1 MSLFGTFSV
10 AQTGLSASKYG
21 IETVSNNIANK
32 DTDGYKKRVT
42 DLSEVGQMG
51 SSITGRGV
59 SVDGVSR
66 VTSQYLYDNY
76 MKEYTKTSYYD
87 KMTSMLSSV
96 EKVFAETD
104 TAGLS
109 VDLNNYFTA
118 VEQLRSNPNSQ
129 VYKSYLQSQGQVLV
143 ESLQRL
149 YSSVEQQQALEK
161 VELKTDVNEVNSILK
176 EIADINDKLENSTTS
191 SNDLLDKRDAL
202 ELKLSKY
209 VDADINRDN
218 GYEIKIGGAVAL
230 SNGTFNREIEINY
243 KDTKQI
249 DKFNYIDS
257 TTGKVLDSLKYNEDG
272 TAKTAYDANDVIK
285 YTLNNDDNLSVTI
298 QIGEVVNGDWD
309 NNPSTPD
316 TGEAVTMDNL
326 TRALAFKINDDPK
339 LSQYVTA
346 HNGDYNEGYMVYPGD
361 NRGLSTDS
369 DKYLRV
375 ESNEAGKTN
384 EFTGTISVVRYDATN
399 AVQEREALYKNE
411 SQSTTAESDVVLKI
425 LEQNVNLSSGSIK
438 AQVENLSS
446 SSPNNKIQSYLD
458 NLDSL
463 ATTLADI
470 YDKYIQIG
478 KSDYIYGENAAND
491 YNGTPMGEIVSV
503 GLFNGTSVK
512 TLAFNKNAVNDLK
525 QEQIDYLATI
535 QWKTDLS
542 FNGKGQNP
550 NEARA
555 TSLTEYYRNT
565 KVNVSSDTQN
575 AKYSKE
581 VQANIAQTIGTTYNK
596 IVKVDKDEEMINLMQ
611 LQAAYSAN
619 AQMITA
625 VNEMIK
631 VILGLRS

>member
-1 MSLFGTFSV
+1 MFGSFSV
-10 AQTGLSASKYG
+10 AQTGLNASKYG
-21 IETVSNNIANK
+21 IEIVGNNIANQN
-32 DTDGYKKRVT
+32 TDGYKKRVS
-42 DLSEVGQMG
+42 DLSEIGQIG
-51 SSITGRGV
+51 GHITGRGV
-59 SVDGVSR
+59 SFDGVSR

-76 MKEYTKTSYYD
+76 MKENTKTNYYD
-87 KMTSMLSSV
+87 KLTSMLGNV

-109 VDLNNYFTA
+109 VDLNKYFTA

-129 VYKSYLQSQGQVLV
+129 IYKSNLQTQGEALV
-143 ESLQRL
+143 SNLQRL
-149 YSSVEQQQALEK
+149 YSSVEQQQSIEK
-161 VELKTDVNEVNSILK
+161 VELKENVKEVNSILK
-176 EIADINDKLENSTTS
+176 EIADINGKLENYTEST
-191 SNDLLDKRDAL
+191 NDLLDKRDAL
-202 ELKLSKY
+202 ELKLSQY
-209 VDADINRDN
+209 VNVDITRDN
-218 GYEIKIGGAVAL
+218 GYEIKIGGVTAV
-230 SNGTFNREIEINY
+230 SNGTFSRELEISY

-249 DKFNYIDS
+249 DKFNYIQS
-257 TTGKVLDSLKYNEDG
+257 NGTVLDSLKYNENG
-272 TAKTAYDANDVIK
+272 TAKAAYDPNDVIK
-285 YTLNNDDNLSVTI
+285 YTLNNDDSLSVTI

-309 NNPSTPD
+309 NDPSTPD

-326 TRALAFKINDDPK
+326 TRALAFKINNDPK

-346 HNGDYNEGYMVYPGD
+346 RNGDYNDDYLVYPGD

-375 ESNEAGKTN
+375 ESNEAGKAN

-411 SQSTTAESDVVLKI
+411 SQSTKAQSDVVLKI

>member
-1 MSLFGTFSV
+1 MFGSFSV
-10 AQTGLSASKYG
+10 AQTGLNASKYG
-21 IETVSNNIANK
+21 IEIVGNNIANQN
-32 DTDGYKKRVT
+32 TDGYKKRVSE
-42 DLSEVGQMG
+42 LSEIGQIG
-51 SSITGRGV
+51 GHITGRGV
-59 SVDGVSR
+59 SFDGVSR

-76 MKEYTKTSYYD
+76 IKENTKTNYYD
-87 KMTSMLSSV
+87 KLTSMLGNV

-109 VDLNNYFTA
+109 VDLNKYFTA

-129 VYKSYLQSQGQVLV
+129 IYKSNLQTQGEALV
-143 ESLQRL
+143 SNLQRL
-149 YSSVEQQQALEK
+149 YSSVEQQQSIEK
-161 VELKTDVNEVNSILK
+161 VELKENVKEVNSILK
-176 EIADINDKLENSTTS
+176 EIADINGKLENYTEST
-191 SNDLLDKRDAL
+191 NDLLDKRDAL
-202 ELKLSKY
+202 ELKLSQY
-209 VDADINRDN
+209 VNVDITRDN
-218 GYEIKIGGAVAL
+218 GYEIKIGGVTAV
-230 SNGTFNREIEINY
+230 SNGTFSRELEISY

-249 DKFNYIDS
+249 DKFNYIQS
-257 TTGKVLDSLKYNEDG
+257 NGTVLDSLKYNENG
-272 TAKTAYDANDVIK
+272 TAKAAYDPNDVIK
-285 YTLNNDDNLSVTI
+285 YTLNNDDTLSVTI

-309 NNPSTPD
+309 NDPSTPD

-326 TRALAFKINDDPK
+326 TRALAFKINNDPK

-346 HNGDYNEGYMVYPGD
+346 RNGDYNDDYLVYPGD

-375 ESNEAGKTN
+375 ESNDAGKAN
-384 EFTGTISVVRYDATN
+384 QFTGTISVVRYDATN

-411 SQSTTAESDVVLKI
+411 SQSTKAQSDVVLKI

-438 AQVENLSS
+438 AQVDNLSS

-611 LQAAYSAN
+611 LQAAYTAN
-619 AQMITA
+619 AQVITSID
-625 VNEMIK
+625 EMIK
-631 VILGLRS
+631 VILGLKR

>member
-1 MSLFGTFSV
+1 MFGSFSV
-10 AQTGLSASKYG
+10 AQTGLNASKYG
-21 IETVSNNIANK
+21 IEIVGNNIANQN
-32 DTDGYKKRVT
+32 TDGYKKRVS
-42 DLSEVGQMG
+42 DLSEIGQMG
-51 SSITGRGV
+51 GHITGRGV
-59 SVDGVSR
+59 SFDGVSR

-76 MKEYTKTSYYD
+76 MKENTKTNYYD
-87 KMTSMLSSV
+87 KLTSMLGNV

-109 VDLNNYFTA
+109 VDLNKYFTA

-129 VYKSYLQSQGQVLV
+129 IYKSNLQTQGEALV
-143 ESLQRL
+143 SNLQRL
-149 YSSVEQQQALEK
+149 YSSVEQQQSIEK
-161 VELKTDVNEVNSILK
+161 VELKENVKEVNSILK
-176 EIADINDKLENSTTS
+176 EIADINGKLENYTDSK
-191 SNDLLDKRDAL
+191 NDLLDKRDAL
-202 ELKLSKY
+202 ELKLSQY
-209 VDADINRDN
+209 VNVDITRDN
-218 GYEIKIGGAVAL
+218 GYEIKIGGVTAV
-230 SNGTFNREIEINY
+230 SNGTFNRELEISY

-249 DKFNYIDS
+249 DKFNYIQS
-257 TTGKVLDSLKYNEDG
+257 NGTVLDSLKYNENG
-272 TAKTAYDANDVIK
+272 TAKAAYDANDVIK

-309 NNPSTPD
+309 NDPSTPD

-326 TRALAFKINDDPK
+326 TRALAFKINNDPK

-346 HNGDYNEGYMVYPGD
+346 RNGDYNDDYLVYPGD

-375 ESNEAGKTN
+375 ESNEAGKAN

-411 SQSTTAESDVVLKI
+411 SQSTKAQSDVVLKI

-438 AQVENLSS
+438 AQVDNLSS

-463 ATTLADI
+463 AATLADI

-550 NEARA
+550 NEAKA

-611 LQAAYSAN
+611 LQAAYTAN
-619 AQMITA
+619 AQIITSID
-625 VNEMIK
+625 EMIK
-631 VILGLRS
+631 VILGLKR

>member
-1 MSLFGTFSV
+1 MFGSFSV
-10 AQTGLSASKYG
+10 AQTGLNASKYG
-21 IETVSNNIANK
+21 IEIVGNNIANQN
-32 DTDGYKKRVT
+32 TDGYKKRVS
-42 DLSEVGQMG
+42 DLNEIGQMG
-51 SSITGRGV
+51 GHITGRGV
-59 SVDGVSR
+59 SFDGVSR

-76 MKEYTKTSYYD
+76 MKENTKTNYYD
-87 KMTSMLSSV
+87 KLTSMLGNV

-109 VDLNNYFTA
+109 VDLNKYFTA

-129 VYKSYLQSQGQVLV
+129 IYKSNLQTQGEALV
-143 ESLQRL
+143 SNLQRL
-149 YSSVEQQQALEK
+149 YSSVEQQQSIEK
-161 VELKTDVNEVNSILK
+161 VELKENVKEVNSILK
-176 EIADINDKLENSTTS
+176 EIADINGKLENYTDSK
-191 SNDLLDKRDAL
+191 NDLLDKRDAL
-202 ELKLSKY
+202 ELKLSQY
-209 VDADINRDN
+209 VNVDITRDN
-218 GYEIKIGGAVAL
+218 GYEIKIGGVTAV
-230 SNGTFNREIEINY
+230 SNGTFNRELEISY

-249 DKFNYIDS
+249 DKFNYIQS
-257 TTGKVLDSLKYNEDG
+257 NGTVLDSLKYNENG
-272 TAKTAYDANDVIK
+272 TAKAAYDPNDVIK

-309 NNPSTPD
+309 NDPSTPD

-326 TRALAFKINDDPK
+326 TRALAFKINNDPK

-346 HNGDYNEGYMVYPGD
+346 RNGDYNDDYLVYPGD

-375 ESNEAGKTN
+375 ESNEAGKAN

-399 AVQEREALYKNE
+399 AVQERESLYKNE
-411 SQSTTAESDVVLKI
+411 SQSTKAQSDVVLKI

-438 AQVENLSS
+438 AQVDNLSS

-463 ATTLADI
+463 AATLADI

-550 NEARA
+550 NEAKA

-611 LQAAYSAN
+611 LQAAYTAN
-619 AQMITA
+619 AQIITSID
-625 VNEMIK
+625 EMIK
-631 VILGLRS
+631 VILGLKR

>member
-1 MSLFGTFSV
+1 MFGSFSV
-10 AQTGLSASKYG
+10 AQTGLNASKYG
-21 IETVSNNIANK
+21 IEIVGNNIANQN
-32 DTDGYKKRVT
+32 TDGYKKRVS
-42 DLSEVGQMG
+42 DLNEIGQMG
-51 SSITGRGV
+51 GHITGRGV
-59 SVDGVSR
+59 SFDGVSR

-76 MKEYTKTSYYD
+76 MKENTKTNYYD
-87 KMTSMLSSV
+87 KLTSMLGNV
-96 EKVFAETD
+96 EKVFVETD

-109 VDLNNYFTA
+109 VDLNKYFTA

-129 VYKSYLQSQGQVLV
+129 IYKSNLQTQGEALV
-143 ESLQRL
+143 SNLQRL
-149 YSSVEQQQALEK
+149 YSSVEQQQSIEK
-161 VELKTDVNEVNSILK
+161 VELKENVKEVNSILK
-176 EIADINDKLENSTTS
+176 EIADINGKLENYTDSK
-191 SNDLLDKRDAL
+191 NDLLDKRDAL
-202 ELKLSKY
+202 ELKLSQY
-209 VDADINRDN
+209 VNVDITRDN
-218 GYEIKIGGAVAL
+218 GYEIKIGGVTAV
-230 SNGTFNREIEINY
+230 SNGTFNRELEISY

-249 DKFNYIDS
+249 DKFNYIQS
-257 TTGKVLDSLKYNEDG
+257 NGTVLDSLKYNENG
-272 TAKTAYDANDVIK
+272 TAKAAYDPNDVIK

-309 NNPSTPD
+309 NDPSTPD

-326 TRALAFKINDDPK
+326 TRALAFKINNDPK

-346 HNGDYNEGYMVYPGD
+346 RNGDYNDDYLVYPGD

-375 ESNEAGKTN
+375 ESNEAGKAN
-384 EFTGTISVVRYDATN
+384 EFTGSISVVRYDATN

-411 SQSTTAESDVVLKI
+411 SQSTKAQSDVVLKI

-438 AQVENLSS
+438 AQVDNLSS

-463 ATTLADI
+463 AATLADI

-550 NEARA
+550 NEAKA

-611 LQAAYSAN
+611 LQAAYTAN
-619 AQMITA
+619 AQIITSID
-625 VNEMIK
+625 EMIK
-631 VILGLRS
+631 VILGLKR

>member
-1 MSLFGTFSV
+1 MFGSFSV
-10 AQTGLSASKYG
+10 AQTGLNASKYG
-21 IETVSNNIANK
+21 IEIVGNNIANQN
-32 DTDGYKKRVT
+32 TDGYKKRVS
-42 DLSEVGQMG
+42 DLSEIGQIG
-51 SSITGRGV
+51 GHITGRGV
-59 SVDGVSR
+59 SFDGVSR

-76 MKEYTKTSYYD
+76 MKENTKTNYYD
-87 KMTSMLSSV
+87 KLTSMLGNV

-109 VDLNNYFTA
+109 VDLNKYFTA

-129 VYKSYLQSQGQVLV
+129 IYKSNLQTQGEALV
-143 ESLQRL
+143 SNLQRL
-149 YSSVEQQQALEK
+149 YSSVEQQQSIEK
-161 VELKTDVNEVNSILK
+161 VELKENVKEVNSILK
-176 EIADINDKLENSTTS
+176 EIADINGKLENYTEST
-191 SNDLLDKRDAL
+191 NDLLDKRDAL
-202 ELKLSKY
+202 ELKLSQY
-209 VDADINRDN
+209 VNVDITRDN
-218 GYEIKIGGAVAL
+218 GYEIKIGGVTAV
-230 SNGTFNREIEINY
+230 SNGTFNRELEISY

-249 DKFNYIDS
+249 DKFNYIQS
-257 TTGKVLDSLKYNEDG
+257 NGTVLDSLKYNENG
-272 TAKTAYDANDVIK
+272 TAKAPYDPNDVIK
-285 YTLNNDDNLSVTI
+285 YTLNNDDSLSVTI

-309 NNPSTPD
+309 NDPSTPD

-326 TRALAFKINDDPK
+326 TRALAFKINNDPK

-346 HNGDYNEGYMVYPGD
+346 RNGDYNDDYLVYSGD

-375 ESNEAGKTN
+375 ESNEAGKAN

-411 SQSTTAESDVVLKI
+411 SQSTKAQSDVVLKI

-581 VQANIAQTIGTTYNK
+581 VQANIAKTIGTTYNK

>member
-87 KMTSMLSSV
+87 KMTSMLGSV

-129 VYKSYLQSQGQVLV
+129 IYKSYLQSQGQVLV

-161 VELKTDVNEVNSILK
+161 VELKTDVKEVNSILK
-176 EIADINDKLENSTTS
+176 EIADINNKLENSTTS

-272 TAKTAYDANDVIK
+272 TAKTVYDTNDVIT
-285 YTLNNDDNLSVTI
+285 YTLNNDDNLSVSI
-298 QIGEVVNGDWD
+298 QIGEVLPAGWD
-309 NNPSTPD
+309 GNPSTPATTVD
-316 TGEAVTMDNL
+316 NDNL
-326 TRALAFKINDDPK
+326 TRALAYKINNNQN
-339 LSQYVTA
+339 LNQYVTA
-346 HNGDYNEGYMVYPGD
+346 YNGDYNNDYMVYAD
-361 NRGLSTDS
+361 DDRGLSTAS
-369 DKYLRV
+369 DKYLTV
-375 ESNEAGKTN
+375 ISNEAGINN
-384 EFTGTISVVRYDATN
+384 EFTGTISVVRYDAAN
-399 AVQEREALYKNE
+399 EVQEREALYKNE

-458 NLDSL
+458 GLDSL
-463 ATTLADI
+463 AATLSDI
-470 YDKYIQIG
+470 YDQYIQVG
-478 KSDYIYGENAAND
+478 ESDYIYGQNAAND

-503 GLFNGTSVK
+503 GLFTGTSVK

-525 QEQIDYLATI
+525 QDQIEYLATI

-542 FNGKGQNP
+542 FDEKGQDSTATNT
-550 NEARA
+550 
-555 TSLTEYYRNT
+555 TSLSEYFRNI
-565 KVNVSSDTQN
+565 KVNISSDTES
-575 AKYSKE
+575 AKYSQE
-581 VQANIAQTIGTTYNK
+581 IQSNVAQTIGTAYNN
-596 IVKVDKDEEMINLMQ
+596 IVKVDEDDEMVNLMK
-611 LQAAYSAN
+611 LQAAYTAN

-625 VNEMIK
+625 IDEMIQ

>member
-1 MSLFGTFSV
+1 MFGSFSV
-10 AQTGLSASKYG
+10 AQTGLNASKYG
-21 IETVSNNIANK
+21 IEIVGNNIANQN
-32 DTDGYKKRVT
+32 TDGYKKRVS
-42 DLSEVGQMG
+42 DLSEIGQIG
-51 SSITGRGV
+51 GHITGRGV
-59 SVDGVSR
+59 SFDGVSR

-76 MKEYTKTSYYD
+76 MKENTKTNYYD
-87 KMTSMLSSV
+87 KLTSMLGNV

-109 VDLNNYFTA
+109 VDLNKYFTA

-129 VYKSYLQSQGQVLV
+129 IYKSNLQTQGEALV
-143 ESLQRL
+143 SNLQRL
-149 YSSVEQQQALEK
+149 YSSVEQQQSIEK
-161 VELKTDVNEVNSILK
+161 VELKENVKEVNSILK
-176 EIADINDKLENSTTS
+176 EIADINGKLENYTEST
-191 SNDLLDKRDAL
+191 NDLLDKRDAL
-202 ELKLSKY
+202 ELKLSQY
-209 VDADINRDN
+209 VNVDITRDN
-218 GYEIKIGGAVAL
+218 GYEIKIGGVTAV
-230 SNGTFNREIEINY
+230 SNGTFSRELEISY

-249 DKFNYIDS
+249 DKFNYIQS
-257 TTGKVLDSLKYNEDG
+257 NGTVLDSLKYNENG
-272 TAKTAYDANDVIK
+272 TAKAAYDPNDVIK

-309 NNPSTPD
+309 NDPSTPD

-326 TRALAFKINDDPK
+326 TRALAFKINNDPK

-346 HNGDYNEGYMVYPGD
+346 RNGDYNDDYLVYPGD

-375 ESNEAGKTN
+375 ESNEAGKAN

-411 SQSTTAESDVVLKI
+411 SQSTKAQSDVVLKI

>member
-1 MSLFGTFSV
+1 MFGSFSV
-10 AQTGLSASKYG
+10 AQTGLNASKYG
-21 IETVSNNIANK
+21 IEIVGNNIANQN
-32 DTDGYKKRVT
+32 TDGYKKRVS
-42 DLSEVGQMG
+42 DLSEIGQIG
-51 SSITGRGV
+51 GHITGRGV
-59 SVDGVSR
+59 SFDGISR

-76 MKEYTKTSYYD
+76 MKENTKTNYYD
-87 KMTSMLSSV
+87 KLTSMLGNV

-109 VDLNNYFTA
+109 VDLNKYFTA

-129 VYKSYLQSQGQVLV
+129 IYKSNLQTQGEALV
-143 ESLQRL
+143 SNLQRL
-149 YSSVEQQQALEK
+149 YSSVEQQQSIEK
-161 VELKTDVNEVNSILK
+161 VELKENVKEVNSILK
-176 EIADINDKLENSTTS
+176 EIADINGKLENYTDSK
-191 SNDLLDKRDAL
+191 NDLLDKRDAL
-202 ELKLSKY
+202 ELKLSQY
-209 VDADINRDN
+209 VNVDITRDN
-218 GYEIKIGGAVAL
+218 AYEIKIGGVTAV
-230 SNGTFNREIEINY
+230 SNGTFNRELEISY

-249 DKFNYIDS
+249 DKFNYIQS
-257 TTGKVLDSLKYNEDG
+257 NGTVLDSLKYNENG
-272 TAKTAYDANDVIK
+272 TAKAAYDPNDVIK
-285 YTLNNDDNLSVTI
+285 YTLNNDDSLSVTI

-309 NNPSTPD
+309 NDPSTPD

-326 TRALAFKINDDPK
+326 TRALAFKINNDPK

-346 HNGDYNEGYMVYPGD
+346 RNGDYNDDYLVYPGD

-375 ESNEAGKTN
+375 ESNDAGKAN
-384 EFTGTISVVRYDATN
+384 EFTGTISIVRYDATN
-399 AVQEREALYKNE
+399 VVQEREALYKNE
-411 SQSTTAESDVVLKI
+411 SQSTKAQSDVVLKI

>member
-1 MSLFGTFSV
+1 MFGSFSV
-10 AQTGLSASKYG
+10 AQTGLNASKYG
-21 IETVSNNIANK
+21 IEIVGNNIANQN
-32 DTDGYKKRVT
+32 TDGYKKRVS
-42 DLSEVGQMG
+42 DLSEIGQIG
-51 SSITGRGV
+51 GHITGRGV
-59 SVDGVSR
+59 SFDGVSR

-76 MKEYTKTSYYD
+76 MKENTKTNYYD
-87 KMTSMLSSV
+87 KSTSMLGNV

-109 VDLNNYFTA
+109 VDLNKYFTA

-129 VYKSYLQSQGQVLV
+129 IYKSNLQTQGEALV
-143 ESLQRL
+143 SNLQRL
-149 YSSVEQQQALEK
+149 YSSVEQQQSIEK
-161 VELKTDVNEVNSILK
+161 VELKENVKEVNSILK
-176 EIADINDKLENSTTS
+176 EIADINGKLENYTEST
-191 SNDLLDKRDAL
+191 NDLLDKRDAL
-202 ELKLSKY
+202 ELKLSQY
-209 VDADINRDN
+209 VNVDITRDN
-218 GYEIKIGGAVAL
+218 GYEIKIGGVTAV
-230 SNGTFNREIEINY
+230 SNGTFSRELEISY

-249 DKFNYIDS
+249 DKFNYIQS
-257 TTGKVLDSLKYNEDG
+257 NGTVLDSLKYNENG
-272 TAKTAYDANDVIK
+272 TAKAAYDPNDVIK
-285 YTLNNDDNLSVTI
+285 YTLNNDDSLSVTI

-309 NNPSTPD
+309 NDPSTPD

-326 TRALAFKINDDPK
+326 TRALAFKINNDPK

-346 HNGDYNEGYMVYPGD
+346 RNGDYNDDYLVYPGD

-375 ESNEAGKTN
+375 ESNEAGKAN

-411 SQSTTAESDVVLKI
+411 SQSTKAQSDVVLKI

>member
-1 MSLFGTFSV
+1 MFGSFSV
-10 AQTGLSASKYG
+10 AQTGLNASKYG
-21 IETVSNNIANK
+21 IEIVGNNIANQN
-32 DTDGYKKRVT
+32 TDGYKKRVS
-42 DLSEVGQMG
+42 DLSEIGQIG
-51 SSITGRGV
+51 GHITGRGV
-59 SVDGVSR
+59 SFDGVSR

-76 MKEYTKTSYYD
+76 MKENTKTNYYD
-87 KMTSMLSSV
+87 KLTSMLGNV

-109 VDLNNYFTA
+109 VDLNKYFTA

-129 VYKSYLQSQGQVLV
+129 IYKSNLQTQGEALV
-143 ESLQRL
+143 SNLQRL
-149 YSSVEQQQALEK
+149 YSSVEQQQSIEK
-161 VELKTDVNEVNSILK
+161 VELKENVKEVNSILK
-176 EIADINDKLENSTTS
+176 EIADINGKLENYTEST
-191 SNDLLDKRDAL
+191 NDLLDKRDAL
-202 ELKLSKY
+202 ELKLSQY
-209 VDADINRDN
+209 VNVDITRDN
-218 GYEIKIGGAVAL
+218 GYEIKIGGVTAV
-230 SNGTFNREIEINY
+230 SNGTFNRELEISY

-249 DKFNYIDS
+249 DKFNYIQS
-257 TTGKVLDSLKYNEDG
+257 NGTVLDSLKYNENG
-272 TAKTAYDANDVIK
+272 TAKAAYDPNDVIK
-285 YTLNNDDNLSVTI
+285 YTLNNDDSLSVTI

-309 NNPSTPD
+309 NDPSTPD

-326 TRALAFKINDDPK
+326 TRALAFKINNDPK

-346 HNGDYNEGYMVYPGD
+346 RNGDYNDDYLVYPGD

-375 ESNEAGKTN
+375 ESNEAGKAN

-411 SQSTTAESDVVLKI
+411 SQSTKAQSDVVLKI

>member
-87 KMTSMLSSV
+87 KMTSMLGSV

-129 VYKSYLQSQGQVLV
+129 IYKSYLQSQGQVLV

-161 VELKTDVNEVNSILK
+161 VELKTDVKEVNSILK
-176 EIADINDKLENSTTS
+176 EIADINNKLENSTTS

-272 TAKTAYDANDVIK
+272 TAKTVYDTNDVIT
-285 YTLNNDDNLSVTI
+285 YTLNNDDNLSVSI
-298 QIGEVVNGDWD
+298 QIGEVLPAGWD
-309 NNPSTPD
+309 GNPSTPATTVD
-316 TGEAVTMDNL
+316 NDNL
-326 TRALAFKINDDPK
+326 TRALAYKINNNQN
-339 LSQYVTA
+339 LNQYVTA
-346 HNGDYNEGYMVYPGD
+346 YNGDYNNDYMIYAGD
-361 NRGLSTDS
+361 DRGLSTAS
-369 DKYLRV
+369 DKYLTV
-375 ESNEAGKTN
+375 ISNEAGKSN

-399 AVQEREALYKNE
+399 AVEEREALYKNE

-458 NLDSL
+458 GLDSL
-463 ATTLADI
+463 AATLSDI
-470 YDKYIQIG
+470 YGQYIQVG
-478 KSDYIYGENAAND
+478 ESDYIYGRNAAND

-503 GLFNGTSVK
+503 GLFSGSSVK
-512 TLAFNKNAVNDLK
+512 TLSFNKNAVNDLT

-542 FNGKGQNP
+542 FDGKGQDSTAANS
-550 NEARA
+550 
-555 TSLTEYYRNT
+555 TSLSEYFRST
-565 KVNVSSDTQN
+565 KVSVSSDTEN
-575 AKYSKE
+575 AKYSQE
-581 VQANIAQTIGTTYNK
+581 VQSNIAQTIGTTYNN
-596 IVKVDKDEEMINLMQ
+596 IVKVDEDDEMVNLMK
-611 LQAAYSAN
+611 LQAAYTAN
-619 AQMITA
+619 AQIITA
-625 VNEMIK
+625 VDEMIQ
-631 VILGLRS
+631 VILGLRN

>member
-1 MSLFGTFSV
+1 MFGSFSV
-10 AQTGLSASKYG
+10 AQTGLNASKYG
-21 IETVSNNIANK
+21 IEIVGNNIANQN
-32 DTDGYKKRVT
+32 TDGYKKRVS
-42 DLSEVGQMG
+42 DLSEIGQIG
-51 SSITGRGV
+51 GHITGRGV
-59 SVDGVSR
+59 SFDGVSR

-76 MKEYTKTSYYD
+76 MKENTKTNYYH
-87 KMTSMLSSV
+87 KLTSMLGNV

-109 VDLNNYFTA
+109 VDLNKYFTA

-129 VYKSYLQSQGQVLV
+129 IYKSNLQTQGEALV
-143 ESLQRL
+143 SNLQRL
-149 YSSVEQQQALEK
+149 YSSVEQQQSIEK
-161 VELKTDVNEVNSILK
+161 VELKENVKEVNSILK
-176 EIADINDKLENSTTS
+176 EIADINGKLENYTEST
-191 SNDLLDKRDAL
+191 NDLLDKRDAL
-202 ELKLSKY
+202 ELKLSQY
-209 VDADINRDN
+209 VNVDITRDN
-218 GYEIKIGGAVAL
+218 GYEIKIGGVTAV
-230 SNGTFNREIEINY
+230 SNGTFSRELEISY

-249 DKFNYIDS
+249 DKFNYIQS
-257 TTGKVLDSLKYNEDG
+257 NGTVLDSLKYNENG
-272 TAKTAYDANDVIK
+272 TAKAAYDPNDVIK

-309 NNPSTPD
+309 NDPSTPD

-326 TRALAFKINDDPK
+326 TRALAFKINNDPK

-346 HNGDYNEGYMVYPGD
+346 RNGDYNDDYLVYPGD

-375 ESNEAGKTN
+375 ESNEAGKAN

-411 SQSTTAESDVVLKI
+411 SQSTKAQSDVVLKI

>member
-87 KMTSMLSSV
+87 KMTSMLGSV

-161 VELKTDVNEVNSILK
+161 VELKTDVKEVNSILK
-176 EIADINDKLENSTTS
+176 EIADINNKLENSTTS

-272 TAKTAYDANDVIK
+272 TAKTVYDTNDVIT
-285 YTLNNDDNLSVTI
+285 YTLNNDDNLSVSI
-298 QIGEVVNGDWD
+298 QIGEVLPAGWD
-309 NNPSTPD
+309 GNPSTPATTVD
-316 TGEAVTMDNL
+316 NDNL
-326 TRALAFKINDDPK
+326 TRALAYKINNDPK

-346 HNGDYNEGYMVYPGD
+346 YNGDYNNDYMVYAD
-361 NRGLSTDS
+361 DDRGLSTAS
-369 DKYLRV
+369 DKYLTV
-375 ESNEAGKTN
+375 ISNEAGKSN

-411 SQSTTAESDVVLKI
+411 SQSQTAESDIVLKI
-425 LEQNVNLSSGSIK
+425 LEEDVSLTSGSIK
-438 AQVENLSS
+438 AQVDNLSS

-458 NLDSL
+458 NLDAL
-463 ATTLADI
+463 AATLSDI
-470 YDKYIQIG
+470 SDQYIQVG
-478 KSDYIYGENAAND
+478 ENDYIYGQNAAND

-503 GLFNGTSVK
+503 GLFSGSSVK
-512 TLAFNKNAVNDLK
+512 TLSFNKNAVNDLT

-542 FNGKGQNP
+542 FDGKGQDSTAANS
-550 NEARA
+550 
-555 TSLTEYYRNT
+555 TSLSEYFRST
-565 KVNVSSDTQN
+565 KVSVSSDTEN
-575 AKYSKE
+575 AKYSQE
-581 VQANIAQTIGTTYNK
+581 VQSNIAQTIGTTYNN
-596 IVKVDKDEEMINLMQ
+596 IVKVDEDDEMVNLMK
-611 LQAAYSAN
+611 LQAAYTAN
-619 AQMITA
+619 AQIITA
-625 VNEMIK
+625 IDEMIQ

>member
-1 MSLFGTFSV
+1 MFGSFSV
-10 AQTGLSASKYG
+10 AQTGLNASKYG
-21 IETVSNNIANK
+21 IEIVGNNIANQN
-32 DTDGYKKRVT
+32 TDGYKKRVS
-42 DLSEVGQMG
+42 DLSEIGQIG
-51 SSITGRGV
+51 GHITGRGV
-59 SVDGVSR
+59 SFDGISR

-76 MKEYTKTSYYD
+76 MKENTKTNYYD
-87 KMTSMLSSV
+87 KLTSMLGNV

-109 VDLNNYFTA
+109 VDLNKYFTA

-129 VYKSYLQSQGQVLV
+129 IYKSNLQTQGEALV
-143 ESLQRL
+143 SNLQRL
-149 YSSVEQQQALEK
+149 YSSVEQQQSIEK
-161 VELKTDVNEVNSILK
+161 VELKENVKEVNSILK
-176 EIADINDKLENSTTS
+176 EIADINGKLENYTDSK
-191 SNDLLDKRDAL
+191 NDLLDKRDAL
-202 ELKLSKY
+202 ELKLSQY
-209 VDADINRDN
+209 VNVDITRDN
-218 GYEIKIGGAVAL
+218 AYEIKIGGVTAV
-230 SNGTFNREIEINY
+230 SNGTFNRELEISY

-249 DKFNYIDS
+249 DKFNYIQS
-257 TTGKVLDSLKYNEDG
+257 NGTVLDSLKYNENG
-272 TAKTAYDANDVIK
+272 TAKAAYDPNDVIK

-309 NNPSTPD
+309 NDPSTPD

-326 TRALAFKINDDPK
+326 TRALAFKINNDPK

-346 HNGDYNEGYMVYPGD
+346 RNGDYNDDYLVYPGD

-375 ESNEAGKTN
+375 ESNDAGKAN
-384 EFTGTISVVRYDATN
+384 EFTGTISIVRYDATN
-399 AVQEREALYKNE
+399 VVQEREALYKNE
-411 SQSTTAESDVVLKI
+411 SQSTKAQSDVVLKI

>member
-42 DLSEVGQMG
+42 DLSEIGQMG

-87 KMTSMLSSV
+87 KLTSMLGSV

-109 VDLNNYFTA
+109 VDINNYFTA

-129 VYKSYLQSQGQVLV
+129 IYKSYLQSQGQALV
-143 ESLQRL
+143 DNLQRL
-149 YSSVEQQQALEK
+149 YSSVEQQQSIEK
-161 VELKTDVNEVNSILK
+161 VELKTNVKEVNSILK
-176 EIADINDKLENSTTS
+176 EIADINDKLENYNNST
-191 SNDLLDKRDAL
+191 NDLLDKRDAL
-202 ELKLSKY
+202 ELKLSQY
-209 VDADINRDN
+209 VNVDINRDN
-218 GYEIKIGGAVAL
+218 GYEIKIGGVTAL
-230 SNGTFNREIEINY
+230 SGGTFNRELEISY

-249 DKFNYIDS
+249 DKFNYIQS
-257 TTGKVLDSLKYNEDG
+257 NGTVLDSLKYNEDG

-285 YTLNNDDNLSVTI
+285 YTLNNDDNLSISI
-298 QIGEVVNGDWD
+298 QIGEVLPAGWD
-309 NNPSTPD
+309 GNPSTPTTTVD
-316 TGEAVTMDNL
+316 NDNL
-326 TRALAFKINDDPK
+326 TRALAYKINNDPK

-346 HNGDYNEGYMVYPGD
+346 YNGDYNNDYMIYAGD
-361 NRGLSTDS
+361 DRGLSTTS
-369 DKYLRV
+369 DKYLTV
-375 ESNEAGKTN
+375 ISNEAGKSN

-399 AVQEREALYKNE
+399 AVEEREALYKNE

-463 ATTLADI
+463 AATLSDI
-470 YDKYIQIG
+470 YDQYIQVG
-478 KSDYIYGENAAND
+478 ESDYIYGQNAAND

-503 GLFNGTSVK
+503 GLFSGTSVK

-525 QEQIDYLATI
+525 QEQIEYLATI

-542 FNGKGQNP
+542 FDGKAQDSTATNT
-550 NEARA
+550 
-555 TSLTEYYRNT
+555 TSLSEYFRNT
-565 KVNVSSDTQN
+565 KVNVSSDTEN

-581 VQANIAQTIGTTYNK
+581 VQANIAQTIGTTYNN
-596 IVKVDKDEEMINLMQ
+596 IVKVDEDDEMVNLMK
-611 LQAAYSAN
+611 LQAAYTAN

-625 VNEMIK
+625 VDEMIQ
-631 VILGLRS
+631 VILGLRN

>member
-1 MSLFGTFSV
+1 MFGSFSV
-10 AQTGLSASKYG
+10 AQTGLNASKYG
-21 IETVSNNIANK
+21 IEIVGNNIANQN
-32 DTDGYKKRVT
+32 TDGYKKRVS
-42 DLSEVGQMG
+42 DLSEIGQMG
-51 SSITGRGV
+51 GHITGRGV
-59 SVDGVSR
+59 SFDGVSR

-76 MKEYTKTSYYD
+76 MKENTKTNYYD
-87 KMTSMLSSV
+87 KLTSMLGNV
-96 EKVFAETD
+96 EKVFAETS

-109 VDLNNYFTA
+109 VDLNKYFTA

-129 VYKSYLQSQGQVLV
+129 IYKSNLQTQGEALV
-143 ESLQRL
+143 SNLQRL
-149 YSSVEQQQALEK
+149 YSSVEQQQSIEK
-161 VELKTDVNEVNSILK
+161 VELKENVKEVNSILK
-176 EIADINDKLENSTTS
+176 EIADINGKLENYTDSK
-191 SNDLLDKRDAL
+191 NDLLDKRDAL
-202 ELKLSKY
+202 ELKLSQY
-209 VDADINRDN
+209 VNVDITRDN
-218 GYEIKIGGAVAL
+218 GYEIKIGGVTAV
-230 SNGTFNREIEINY
+230 SNGTFNRELEISY

-249 DKFNYIDS
+249 DKFNYIQS
-257 TTGKVLDSLKYNEDG
+257 NGTVLDSLKYNENG
-272 TAKTAYDANDVIK
+272 TAKAPYDPNDVIK

-309 NNPSTPD
+309 NDPSTPD

-326 TRALAFKINDDPK
+326 TRALAFKINNDPK

-346 HNGDYNEGYMVYPGD
+346 RNGDYNDDYLVYPGD

-375 ESNEAGKTN
+375 ESNEAGKAN

-411 SQSTTAESDVVLKI
+411 SQSTKAQSDVVLKI

-438 AQVENLSS
+438 AQVDNLSS

-463 ATTLADI
+463 AATLADI

-550 NEARA
+550 NEAKA

-611 LQAAYSAN
+611 LQAAYTAN
-619 AQMITA
+619 AQIITSID
-625 VNEMIK
+625 EMIK
-631 VILGLRS
+631 VILGLKR

>member
-1 MSLFGTFSV
+1 MFGSFSV
-10 AQTGLSASKYG
+10 AQTGLNASKYG
-21 IETVSNNIANK
+21 IEIVGNNIANQN
-32 DTDGYKKRVT
+32 TDGYKKRVS
-42 DLSEVGQMG
+42 DLSEIGQIG
-51 SSITGRGV
+51 GHITGRGV
-59 SVDGVSR
+59 SFDGVSR

-76 MKEYTKTSYYD
+76 MKENTKTNYYD
-87 KMTSMLSSV
+87 KLTSMLGNV

-109 VDLNNYFTA
+109 VDLNKYFTA

-129 VYKSYLQSQGQVLV
+129 IYKSNLQTQGEALV
-143 ESLQRL
+143 SNLQRL
-149 YSSVEQQQALEK
+149 YSSVEQQQSIEK
-161 VELKTDVNEVNSILK
+161 VELKENVKEVNSILK
-176 EIADINDKLENSTTS
+176 EIADINGKLENYTEST
-191 SNDLLDKRDAL
+191 NDLLDKRDAL
-202 ELKLSKY
+202 ELKLSQY
-209 VDADINRDN
+209 VNVDITRDN
-218 GYEIKIGGAVAL
+218 GYEIKIGGVTAV
-230 SNGTFNREIEINY
+230 SNGTFNRELEISY

-249 DKFNYIDS
+249 DKFNYIQS
-257 TTGKVLDSLKYNEDG
+257 NGTVLDSLKYNENG
-272 TAKTAYDANDVIK
+272 TAKAPYDPNDVIK
-285 YTLNNDDNLSVTI
+285 YTLNNDDSLSVTI

-309 NNPSTPD
+309 NDPSTPD

-326 TRALAFKINDDPK
+326 TRALAFKINNDPK

-346 HNGDYNEGYMVYPGD
+346 RNGDYNDDYLVYPGD

-375 ESNEAGKTN
+375 ESNEAGKAN

>member
-1 MSLFGTFSV
+1 MFGSFSV
-10 AQTGLSASKYG
+10 AQTGLNASKYG
-21 IETVSNNIANK
+21 IEIVGNNIANQN
-32 DTDGYKKRVT
+32 TDGYKKRVS
-42 DLSEVGQMG
+42 DLNEIGQIG
-51 SSITGRGV
+51 GHITGRGV
-59 SVDGVSR
+59 SFDGVSR

-76 MKEYTKTSYYD
+76 MKENTKTNYYD
-87 KMTSMLSSV
+87 KLTSMLGNV
-96 EKVFAETD
+96 EKVFAETS

-109 VDLNNYFTA
+109 VDLNKYFTA

-129 VYKSYLQSQGQVLV
+129 IYKSNLQTQGEALV
-143 ESLQRL
+143 SNLQRL
-149 YSSVEQQQALEK
+149 YSSVEQQQSIEK
-161 VELKTDVNEVNSILK
+161 VELKENVKEVNSILK
-176 EIADINDKLENSTTS
+176 EIADINGKLENYTDSK
-191 SNDLLDKRDAL
+191 NDLLDKRDAL
-202 ELKLSKY
+202 ELKLSQY
-209 VDADINRDN
+209 VNVDITRDN
-218 GYEIKIGGAVAL
+218 GYEIKIGGVTAV
-230 SNGTFNREIEINY
+230 SNGTFNRELEISY

-249 DKFNYIDS
+249 DKFNYIQS
-257 TTGKVLDSLKYNEDG
+257 NGTVLDSLKYNENG
-272 TAKTAYDANDVIK
+272 TAKAAYDPNDVIK

-309 NNPSTPD
+309 NDPSTPD

-326 TRALAFKINDDPK
+326 TRALAFKINNDPK

-346 HNGDYNEGYMVYPGD
+346 RNGDYNDDYLVYPGD

-375 ESNEAGKTN
+375 ESNEAGKAN

-411 SQSTTAESDVVLKI
+411 SQSTKAQSDVVLKI

-438 AQVENLSS
+438 AQVDNLSS

-463 ATTLADI
+463 AATLADI

-550 NEARA
+550 NEAKA

-611 LQAAYSAN
+611 LQAAYTAN
-619 AQMITA
+619 AQVITSID
-625 VNEMIK
+625 EMIK
-631 VILGLRS
+631 VILGLKR

>member
-1 MSLFGTFSV
+1 MFGSFSV
-10 AQTGLSASKYG
+10 AQTGLNASKYG
-21 IETVSNNIANK
+21 IEIVGNNIANQN
-32 DTDGYKKRVT
+32 TDGYKKRVS
-42 DLSEVGQMG
+42 DLNEIGQMG
-51 SSITGRGV
+51 GHITGRGV
-59 SVDGVSR
+59 SFDGVSR

-76 MKEYTKTSYYD
+76 MKENTKTNYYD
-87 KMTSMLSSV
+87 KLTSMLGNV
-96 EKVFAETD
+96 EKVFAETS

-109 VDLNNYFTA
+109 VDLNKYFTA

-129 VYKSYLQSQGQVLV
+129 IYKSNLQTQGEALV
-143 ESLQRL
+143 SNLQRL
-149 YSSVEQQQALEK
+149 YSSVEQQQSIEK
-161 VELKTDVNEVNSILK
+161 VELKENVKEVNSILK
-176 EIADINDKLENSTTS
+176 EIADINGKLENYTEST
-191 SNDLLDKRDAL
+191 NDLLDKRDAL
-202 ELKLSKY
+202 ELKLSQY
-209 VDADINRDN
+209 VNVDITRDN
-218 GYEIKIGGAVAL
+218 GYEIKIGGVTAV
-230 SNGTFNREIEINY
+230 SNGTFNRELEISY

-249 DKFNYIDS
+249 DKFNYIQS
-257 TTGKVLDSLKYNEDG
+257 NGTVLDSLKYNENG
-272 TAKTAYDANDVIK
+272 TAKAPYDPNDVIK
-285 YTLNNDDNLSVTI
+285 YTLNNDDSLSVTI

-309 NNPSTPD
+309 NDPSTPD

-326 TRALAFKINDDPK
+326 TRALAFKINNDPK

-346 HNGDYNEGYMVYPGD
+346 RNGDYNDDYLVYPGD

-375 ESNEAGKTN
+375 ESNEAGKAN

-411 SQSTTAESDVVLKI
+411 SQSTKAQSDVVLKI

>member
-1 MSLFGTFSV
+1 MFGSFSV
-10 AQTGLSASKYG
+10 AQTGLNASKYG
-21 IETVSNNIANK
+21 IEIVGNNIANQN
-32 DTDGYKKRVT
+32 TDGYKKRVS
-42 DLSEVGQMG
+42 DLNEIGQMG
-51 SSITGRGV
+51 GHITGRGV
-59 SVDGVSR
+59 SFDGVSR

-76 MKEYTKTSYYD
+76 MKENTKTNYYD
-87 KMTSMLSSV
+87 KLTSMLGNV
-96 EKVFAETD
+96 EKVFAETS

-109 VDLNNYFTA
+109 VDLNKYFTA

-129 VYKSYLQSQGQVLV
+129 IYKSNLQTQGEALV
-143 ESLQRL
+143 SNLQRL
-149 YSSVEQQQALEK
+149 YSSVEQQQSIEK
-161 VELKTDVNEVNSILK
+161 VELKENVKEVNSILK
-176 EIADINDKLENSTTS
+176 EIADINGKLENYTDSK
-191 SNDLLDKRDAL
+191 NDLLDKRDAL
-202 ELKLSKY
+202 ELKLSQY
-209 VDADINRDN
+209 VNVDITRDN
-218 GYEIKIGGAVAL
+218 GYEIKIGGVTAV
-230 SNGTFNREIEINY
+230 SNGTFNRELEISY

-249 DKFNYIDS
+249 DKFNYIQS
-257 TTGKVLDSLKYNEDG
+257 NGTVLDSLKYNENG
-272 TAKTAYDANDVIK
+272 TAKAAYDPNDVIK

-309 NNPSTPD
+309 NDPSTPD

-326 TRALAFKINDDPK
+326 TRALAFKINNDPK

-346 HNGDYNEGYMVYPGD
+346 RNGDYNDDYLVYPGD

-375 ESNEAGKTN
+375 ESNEAGKAN

-411 SQSTTAESDVVLKI
+411 SQSTKAQSDVVLKI

-438 AQVENLSS
+438 AQVDNLSS

-463 ATTLADI
+463 AATLADI

-550 NEARA
+550 NEAKA

-611 LQAAYSAN
+611 LQAAYTAN
-619 AQMITA
+619 AQIITSID
-625 VNEMIK
+625 EMIK
-631 VILGLRS
+631 VILGLKR

>member
-1 MSLFGTFSV
+1 MFGSFSV
-10 AQTGLSASKYG
+10 AQTGLNASKYG
-21 IETVSNNIANK
+21 IEIVGNNIANQN
-32 DTDGYKKRVT
+32 TDGYKKRVS
-42 DLSEVGQMG
+42 DLSEIGQIG
-51 SSITGRGV
+51 GHITGRGV
-59 SVDGVSR
+59 SFDGVSR

-76 MKEYTKTSYYD
+76 MKENTKTNYYD
-87 KMTSMLSSV
+87 KLTSMLSNV

-109 VDLNNYFTA
+109 VDLNKYFTA

-129 VYKSYLQSQGQVLV
+129 IYKSNLQTQGEALV
-143 ESLQRL
+143 SNLQRL
-149 YSSVEQQQALEK
+149 YSSVEQQQSIEK
-161 VELKTDVNEVNSILK
+161 VELKENVKEVNSILK
-176 EIADINDKLENSTTS
+176 EIADINGKLENYTEST
-191 SNDLLDKRDAL
+191 NDLLDKRDAL
-202 ELKLSKY
+202 ELKLSQY
-209 VDADINRDN
+209 VNVDITRDN
-218 GYEIKIGGAVAL
+218 GYEIKIGGVTAV
-230 SNGTFNREIEINY
+230 SNGTFSRELEISY

-249 DKFNYIDS
+249 DKFNYIQS
-257 TTGKVLDSLKYNEDG
+257 NGTVLDSLKYNENG
-272 TAKTAYDANDVIK
+272 TAKAAYDPNDVIK

-309 NNPSTPD
+309 NDPSTPD

-326 TRALAFKINDDPK
+326 TRALAFKINNDPK

-346 HNGDYNEGYMVYPGD
+346 RNGDYNDDYLVYPGD

-375 ESNEAGKTN
+375 ESNEAGKAN
-384 EFTGTISVVRYDATN
+384 EFTGTISIVRYDATN

-463 ATTLADI
+463 AATFSDI
-470 YDKYIQIG
+470 YDQYIQVG
-478 KSDYIYGENAAND
+478 KSEYVYGQNAAND
-491 YNGTPMGEIVSV
+491 YNGTPKGEIVSV
-503 GLFNGTSVK
+503 GLFSGTSVK

>member
-1 MSLFGTFSV
+1 MFGSFSV
-10 AQTGLSASKYG
+10 AQTGLNASKYG
-21 IETVSNNIANK
+21 IEIVGNNIANQN
-32 DTDGYKKRVT
+32 TDGYKKRVS
-42 DLSEVGQMG
+42 DLSEIGQIG
-51 SSITGRGV
+51 GHITGRGV
-59 SVDGVSR
+59 SFDGVSR

-76 MKEYTKTSYYD
+76 MKENTKTNYYD
-87 KMTSMLSSV
+87 KLTSMLGNV

-109 VDLNNYFTA
+109 VDLNKYFTA

-129 VYKSYLQSQGQVLV
+129 IYKSNLQTQGEALV
-143 ESLQRL
+143 SNLQRL
-149 YSSVEQQQALEK
+149 YSSVEQQQSIEK
-161 VELKTDVNEVNSILK
+161 VELKENVKEVNSILK
-176 EIADINDKLENSTTS
+176 EIADINGKLENYTEST
-191 SNDLLDKRDAL
+191 NDLLDKRDAL
-202 ELKLSKY
+202 ELKLSQY
-209 VDADINRDN
+209 VNVDITRDN
-218 GYEIKIGGAVAL
+218 GYEIKIGGVTAV
-230 SNGTFNREIEINY
+230 SNGTFSRELEISY

-249 DKFNYIDS
+249 DKFNYIQS
-257 TTGKVLDSLKYNEDG
+257 NGTVLDSLKYNENG
-272 TAKTAYDANDVIK
+272 TAKAAYDPNDVIK

-309 NNPSTPD
+309 NDSSTPD

-326 TRALAFKINDDPK
+326 TRALAFKINNDPK

-346 HNGDYNEGYMVYPGD
+346 RNGDYNDDYLVYPGD

-375 ESNEAGKTN
+375 ESNDAGKAN

-411 SQSTTAESDVVLKI
+411 SQSTEAQSDVVLKI

-550 NEARA
+550 NEAKA

-565 KVNVSSDTQN
+565 KVNVSNDTQN

>member
-1 MSLFGTFSV
+1 MFGSFSV
-10 AQTGLSASKYG
+10 AQTGLNASKYG
-21 IETVSNNIANK
+21 IEIVGNNIANQN
-32 DTDGYKKRVT
+32 TDGYKKRVS
-42 DLSEVGQMG
+42 DLSEIGQIG
-51 SSITGRGV
+51 GHITGRGV
-59 SVDGVSR
+59 SFDGVSR

-76 MKEYTKTSYYD
+76 MKENTKTNYYD
-87 KMTSMLSSV
+87 KLTSMLSNV

-109 VDLNNYFTA
+109 VDLNKYFTA

-129 VYKSYLQSQGQVLV
+129 IYKSNLQTQGEALV
-143 ESLQRL
+143 SNLQRL
-149 YSSVEQQQALEK
+149 YSSVEQQQSIEK
-161 VELKTDVNEVNSILK
+161 VELKENVKEVNSILK
-176 EIADINDKLENSTTS
+176 EIADINGKLENYTEST
-191 SNDLLDKRDAL
+191 NDLLDKRDAL
-202 ELKLSKY
+202 ELKLSQY
-209 VDADINRDN
+209 VNVDITRDN
-218 GYEIKIGGAVAL
+218 GYEIKIGGVTAV
-230 SNGTFNREIEINY
+230 SNGTFSRELEISY

-249 DKFNYIDS
+249 DKFNYIQS
-257 TTGKVLDSLKYNEDG
+257 NGTVLDSLKYNENG
-272 TAKTAYDANDVIK
+272 TAKAAYDPNDVIK

-309 NNPSTPD
+309 NDPSTPD

-326 TRALAFKINDDPK
+326 TRALAFKINNDPK

-346 HNGDYNEGYMVYPGD
+346 RNGDYNDDYLVYPGD

-375 ESNEAGKTN
+375 ESNEAGKAN
-384 EFTGTISVVRYDATN
+384 EFTGTIIIVRYDATN
-399 AVQEREALYKNE
+399 AVQERESLYKNE
-411 SQSTTAESDVVLKI
+411 SQSTKAQSDVVLKI

-438 AQVENLSS
+438 AQVDNLSS

-463 ATTLADI
+463 AATLADI

>member
-1 MSLFGTFSV
+1 MFGSFSV
-10 AQTGLSASKYG
+10 AQTGLNASKYG
-21 IETVSNNIANK
+21 IEIVGNNIANQN
-32 DTDGYKKRVT
+32 TDGYKKRVS
-42 DLSEVGQMG
+42 DLNEIGQMG
-51 SSITGRGV
+51 GHITGRGV
-59 SVDGVSR
+59 SFDGVSR

-76 MKEYTKTSYYD
+76 MKENTKTNYYD
-87 KMTSMLSSV
+87 KLTSMLGNV

-109 VDLNNYFTA
+109 VDLNKYFTA

-129 VYKSYLQSQGQVLV
+129 IYKSNLQTQGEALV
-143 ESLQRL
+143 SNLQRL
-149 YSSVEQQQALEK
+149 YSSVEQQQSIEK
-161 VELKTDVNEVNSILK
+161 VELKENVKEVNSILK
-176 EIADINDKLENSTTS
+176 EIADINGKLENYTDSK
-191 SNDLLDKRDAL
+191 NDLLDKRDAL
-202 ELKLSKY
+202 ELKLSQY
-209 VDADINRDN
+209 VNVDITRDN
-218 GYEIKIGGAVAL
+218 GYEIKIGGVTAV
-230 SNGTFNREIEINY
+230 SNGTFNRELEISY

-249 DKFNYIDS
+249 DKFNYIQS
-257 TTGKVLDSLKYNEDG
+257 NGTVLDSLKYNENG
-272 TAKTAYDANDVIK
+272 TAKAAYDPNDVIK
-285 YTLNNDDNLSVTI
+285 YTLNNDDSLSVTI

-309 NNPSTPD
+309 NDPSTPD

-326 TRALAFKINDDPK
+326 TRALAFKINNDPK

-346 HNGDYNEGYMVYPGD
+346 RNGDYNDDYLVYPGD

-375 ESNEAGKTN
+375 ESNEAGKAN

-411 SQSTTAESDVVLKI
+411 SQSTKAQSDVVLKI

-438 AQVENLSS
+438 AQVDNLSS

-463 ATTLADI
+463 AATLADI

>member
-1 MSLFGTFSV
+1 MFGSFSV
-10 AQTGLSASKYG
+10 AQTGLNASKYG
-21 IETVSNNIANK
+21 IEIVGNNIANQN
-32 DTDGYKKRVT
+32 TDGYKKRVS
-42 DLSEVGQMG
+42 DLNEIGQMG
-51 SSITGRGV
+51 GHITGRGV
-59 SVDGVSR
+59 SFDGVSR

-76 MKEYTKTSYYD
+76 MKENTKTNYYD
-87 KMTSMLSSV
+87 KLTSMLGNV

-109 VDLNNYFTA
+109 VDLNKYFTA

-129 VYKSYLQSQGQVLV
+129 IYKSNLQTQGEALV
-143 ESLQRL
+143 SNLQRL
-149 YSSVEQQQALEK
+149 YSSVEQQQSIEK
-161 VELKTDVNEVNSILK
+161 VELKENVKEVNSILK
-176 EIADINDKLENSTTS
+176 EIADINGKLENYTEST
-191 SNDLLDKRDAL
+191 NDLLDKRDAL
-202 ELKLSKY
+202 ELKLSQY
-209 VDADINRDN
+209 VNVDITRDN
-218 GYEIKIGGAVAL
+218 GYEIKIGGVTAV
-230 SNGTFNREIEINY
+230 SNGTFSRELEISY

-249 DKFNYIDS
+249 DKFNYIQS
-257 TTGKVLDSLKYNEDG
+257 NGTVLDSLKYNENG
-272 TAKTAYDANDVIK
+272 TAKAAYDPNDVIK

-309 NNPSTPD
+309 NDPSTPD

-326 TRALAFKINDDPK
+326 TRALAFKINNDPK

-346 HNGDYNEGYMVYPGD
+346 RNGDYNDDYLVYPGD

-375 ESNEAGKTN
+375 ESNDAGKAN
-384 EFTGTISVVRYDATN
+384 QFTGTISVVRYDATN

-411 SQSTTAESDVVLKI
+411 SQSTKAQSDVVLKI

-438 AQVENLSS
+438 AQVDNLSS

-611 LQAAYSAN
+611 LQAAYTAN
-619 AQMITA
+619 AQVITSID
-625 VNEMIK
+625 EMIK
-631 VILGLRS
+631 VILGLKR

>member
-42 DLSEVGQMG
+42 DLSEIGQMG

-87 KMTSMLSSV
+87 KLTSMLGNV

-109 VDLNNYFTA
+109 VDINNYFTA

-129 VYKSYLQSQGQVLV
+129 IYKSYLQSQGQALV
-143 ESLQRL
+143 DNLQRL
-149 YSSVEQQQALEK
+149 YSSVEQQQSIEK
-161 VELKTDVNEVNSILK
+161 VELKTNVKEVNSILK
-176 EIADINDKLENSTTS
+176 EIADINDKLENYNNST
-191 SNDLLDKRDAL
+191 NDLLDKRDAL
-202 ELKLSKY
+202 ELKLSQY
-209 VDADINRDN
+209 VNADINRDN
-218 GYEIKIGGAVAL
+218 GYEIKIGGVTAL
-230 SNGTFNREIEINY
+230 SGGTFNRELEISY

-249 DKFNYIDS
+249 DKFNYIQS
-257 TTGKVLDSLKYNEDG
+257 NGTVLDSLKYNEDG

-285 YTLNNDDNLSVTI
+285 YTLNNDDNLSVSI
-298 QIGEVVNGDWD
+298 QIGEVLPAGWD
-309 NNPSTPD
+309 GNPSTPATTVD
-316 TGEAVTMDNL
+316 NDNL
-326 TRALAFKINDDPK
+326 TRALAYKINNDPK

-346 HNGDYNEGYMVYPGD
+346 YNGDYNNDYMIYAGD
-361 NRGLSTDS
+361 DRGLSTAS
-369 DKYLRV
+369 DKYLTV
-375 ESNEAGKTN
+375 ISNEAGKSN

-463 ATTLADI
+463 AATLSDI
-470 YDKYIQIG
+470 YDQYIQVG
-478 KSDYIYGENAAND
+478 ESDYIYGQNAAND

-503 GLFNGTSVK
+503 GLFSGTSVK
-512 TLAFNKNAVNDLK
+512 TLSFNKNAVNDLK
-525 QEQIDYLATI
+525 QEQIEYLATI

-542 FNGKGQNP
+542 FDGKAQDSTATNT
-550 NEARA
+550 
-555 TSLTEYYRNT
+555 TSLSEYFRNT
-565 KVNVSSDTQN
+565 KVNVSSDTEN

-581 VQANIAQTIGTTYNK
+581 VQANIAQTIGTTYNN
-596 IVKVDKDEEMINLMQ
+596 IVKVDEDDEMVNLMK

-625 VNEMIK
+625 VDEMIK

>member
-1 MSLFGTFSV
+1 MFGSFSV
-10 AQTGLSASKYG
+10 AQTGLNASKYG
-21 IETVSNNIANK
+21 IEIVGNNIANQN
-32 DTDGYKKRVT
+32 TDGYKKRVS
-42 DLSEVGQMG
+42 DLSEIGQIG
-51 SSITGRGV
+51 GHITGRGV
-59 SVDGVSR
+59 SFDGVSR

-76 MKEYTKTSYYD
+76 MKENTKTNYYD
-87 KMTSMLSSV
+87 KLTSMLGNV
-96 EKVFAETD
+96 EKVFAETS

-109 VDLNNYFTA
+109 VDLNKYFTA

-129 VYKSYLQSQGQVLV
+129 IYKSNLQTQGEALV
-143 ESLQRL
+143 SNLQRL
-149 YSSVEQQQALEK
+149 YSSVEQQQSIEK
-161 VELKTDVNEVNSILK
+161 VELKENVKEVNSILK
-176 EIADINDKLENSTTS
+176 EIADINGKLENYTDSK
-191 SNDLLDKRDAL
+191 NDLLDKRDAL
-202 ELKLSKY
+202 ELKLSQY
-209 VDADINRDN
+209 VNVDITRDN
-218 GYEIKIGGAVAL
+218 GYEIKIGGVTAV
-230 SNGTFNREIEINY
+230 SNGTFNRELEISY

-249 DKFNYIDS
+249 DKFNYIQS
-257 TTGKVLDSLKYNEDG
+257 NGTVLDSLKYNENG
-272 TAKTAYDANDVIK
+272 TAKAAYDPNDVIK
-285 YTLNNDDNLSVTI
+285 YTLNNDDSLSVTI

-309 NNPSTPD
+309 NDPSTPD

-326 TRALAFKINDDPK
+326 TRALAFKINNDPK

-346 HNGDYNEGYMVYPGD
+346 RNGDYNDDYLVYPGD

-375 ESNEAGKTN
+375 ESNEAGKAN
-384 EFTGTISVVRYDATN
+384 EFTGTISIVRYDATN

-411 SQSTTAESDVVLKI
+411 SQSTKAQSDVVLKI

-463 ATTLADI
+463 AATLADI

-550 NEARA
+550 NEAKA

-611 LQAAYSAN
+611 LQAAYTAN
-619 AQMITA
+619 AQIITSID
-625 VNEMIK
+625 EMIK
-631 VILGLRS
+631 VILGLKR

>member
-1 MSLFGTFSV
+1 MFGSFSV
-10 AQTGLSASKYG
+10 AQTGLNASKYG
-21 IETVSNNIANK
+21 IEIVGNNIANQN
-32 DTDGYKKRVT
+32 TDGYKKRVS
-42 DLSEVGQMG
+42 DLSEIGQMG

-59 SVDGVSR
+59 NVDGVSR

-76 MKEYTKTSYYD
+76 MKENTKTNYYD
-87 KMTSMLSSV
+87 KLTSMLGNV

-109 VDLNNYFTA
+109 VDLNKYFTA

-129 VYKSYLQSQGQVLV
+129 IYKSNLQTQGEALV
-143 ESLQRL
+143 SNLQRL
-149 YSSVEQQQALEK
+149 YSSVEQQQSIEK
-161 VELKTDVNEVNSILK
+161 VELKENVKEVNSILK
-176 EIADINDKLENSTTS
+176 EIADINGKLENYTEST
-191 SNDLLDKRDAL
+191 NDLLDKRDAL
-202 ELKLSKY
+202 ELKLSQY
-209 VDADINRDN
+209 VNVDITRDN
-218 GYEIKIGGAVAL
+218 GYEIKIGGVTAV
-230 SNGTFNREIEINY
+230 SNGTFSRELEISY

-249 DKFNYIDS
+249 DKFNYIQS
-257 TTGKVLDSLKYNEDG
+257 NGTVLDSLKYNENG
-272 TAKTAYDANDVIK
+272 TAKAAYDPNDVIK
-285 YTLNNDDNLSVTI
+285 YTLNNDDSLSVTI

-309 NNPSTPD
+309 NDPSTPD

-326 TRALAFKINDDPK
+326 TRALAFKINNDPK

-346 HNGDYNEGYMVYPGD
+346 RNGDYNDDYLVYPGD

-375 ESNEAGKTN
+375 ESNEAGKAN

-411 SQSTTAESDVVLKI
+411 SQSTKAQSDVVLKI

-463 ATTLADI
+463 AATLADI

>member
-1 MSLFGTFSV
+1 MFGSFSV
-10 AQTGLSASKYG
+10 AQTGLNASKYG
-21 IETVSNNIANK
+21 IEIVGNNIANQN
-32 DTDGYKKRVT
+32 TDGYKKRVS
-42 DLSEVGQMG
+42 DLNEIGQMG
-51 SSITGRGV
+51 GHITGRGV
-59 SVDGVSR
+59 SFDGVSR

-76 MKEYTKTSYYD
+76 MKENTKTNYYD
-87 KMTSMLSSV
+87 KLTSMLGNV
-96 EKVFAETD
+96 EKVFVETD

-109 VDLNNYFTA
+109 VDLNKYFTA

-129 VYKSYLQSQGQVLV
+129 IYKSNLQTQGEALV
-143 ESLQRL
+143 SNLQRL
-149 YSSVEQQQALEK
+149 YSSVEQQQSIEK
-161 VELKTDVNEVNSILK
+161 VELKENVKEVNSILK
-176 EIADINDKLENSTTS
+176 EIADINGKLENYTDSK
-191 SNDLLDKRDAL
+191 NDLLDKRDAL
-202 ELKLSKY
+202 ELKLSQY
-209 VDADINRDN
+209 VNVDITRDN
-218 GYEIKIGGAVAL
+218 GYEIKIGGVTAV
-230 SNGTFNREIEINY
+230 SNGTFNRELEISY

-249 DKFNYIDS
+249 DKFNYIQS
-257 TTGKVLDSLKYNEDG
+257 NGTVLDSLKYNENG
-272 TAKTAYDANDVIK
+272 TAKAAYDPNDVIK

-309 NNPSTPD
+309 NDPSTPD

-326 TRALAFKINDDPK
+326 TRALAFKINNDPK

-346 HNGDYNEGYMVYPGD
+346 RNGDYNDDYLVYPGD

-375 ESNEAGKTN
+375 ESNEAGKAN

-411 SQSTTAESDVVLKI
+411 SQSTKAQSDVVLKI

-438 AQVENLSS
+438 AQVDNLSS

-463 ATTLADI
+463 AATFADI
-470 YDKYIQIG
+470 YDEYIQIG

-550 NEARA
+550 NEAKA

-611 LQAAYSAN
+611 LQAAYTAN
-619 AQMITA
+619 AQIITSID
-625 VNEMIK
+625 EMIK
-631 VILGLRS
+631 VILGLKR

>member
-1 MSLFGTFSV
+1 M
-10 AQTGLSASKYG
+10 
-21 IETVSNNIANK
+21 
-32 DTDGYKKRVT
+32 
-42 DLSEVGQMG
+42 
-51 SSITGRGV
+51 
-59 SVDGVSR
+59 
-66 VTSQYLYDNY
+66 
-76 MKEYTKTSYYD
+76 
-87 KMTSMLSSV
+87 
-96 EKVFAETD
+96 
-104 TAGLS
+104 
-109 VDLNNYFTA
+109 
-118 VEQLRSNPNSQ
+118 
-129 VYKSYLQSQGQVLV
+129 
-143 ESLQRL
+143 
-149 YSSVEQQQALEK
+149 
-161 VELKTDVNEVNSILK
+161 
-176 EIADINDKLENSTTS
+176 
-191 SNDLLDKRDAL
+191 
-202 ELKLSKY
+202 
-209 VDADINRDN
+209 
-218 GYEIKIGGAVAL
+218 
-230 SNGTFNREIEINY
+230 
-243 KDTKQI
+243 
-249 DKFNYIDS
+249 
-257 TTGKVLDSLKYNEDG
+257 DSLKYNENG
-272 TAKTAYDANDVIK
+272 TAKAAYDPNDVIK

-309 NNPSTPD
+309 NDPSTPD

-326 TRALAFKINDDPK
+326 TRALAFKINNDPK

-346 HNGDYNEGYMVYPGD
+346 RNGDYNDDYLVYPGD

-375 ESNEAGKTN
+375 ESNEAGKAN

-399 AVQEREALYKNE
+399 AVQERESLYKNE
-411 SQSTTAESDVVLKI
+411 SQSTKAQSDVVLKI

-438 AQVENLSS
+438 AQVDNLSS

-463 ATTLADI
+463 AATLADI

-550 NEARA
+550 NEAKA

-611 LQAAYSAN
+611 LQAAYTAN
-619 AQMITA
+619 AQIITSID
-625 VNEMIK
+625 EMIK
-631 VILGLRS
+631 VILGLKR

>member
-1 MSLFGTFSV
+1 MFGSFSV
-10 AQTGLSASKYG
+10 AQTGLNASKYG
-21 IETVSNNIANK
+21 IEIVGNNIANQN
-32 DTDGYKKRVT
+32 TDGYKKRVS
-42 DLSEVGQMG
+42 DLNEIGQMG
-51 SSITGRGV
+51 GHITGRGV
-59 SVDGVSR
+59 SFDGVSR

-76 MKEYTKTSYYD
+76 MKENTKTNYYD
-87 KMTSMLSSV
+87 KLTSMLGNV
-96 EKVFAETD
+96 EKVFAETS

-109 VDLNNYFTA
+109 VDLNKYFTA

-129 VYKSYLQSQGQVLV
+129 IYKSNLQTQGEALV
-143 ESLQRL
+143 SNLQRL
-149 YSSVEQQQALEK
+149 YSSVEQQQSIEK
-161 VELKTDVNEVNSILK
+161 VELKENVKEVNSILK
-176 EIADINDKLENSTTS
+176 EIADINGKLENYTEST
-191 SNDLLDKRDAL
+191 NDLLDKRDAL
-202 ELKLSKY
+202 ELKLSQY
-209 VDADINRDN
+209 VNVDITRDN
-218 GYEIKIGGAVAL
+218 GYEIKIGGVTAV
-230 SNGTFNREIEINY
+230 SNGTFSRELEISY

-249 DKFNYIDS
+249 DKFNYIQS
-257 TTGKVLDSLKYNEDG
+257 NGTVLDSLKYNENG
-272 TAKTAYDANDVIK
+272 TAKAAYDPNDVIK

-309 NNPSTPD
+309 NDPSTPD

-326 TRALAFKINDDPK
+326 TRALAFKINNDPK

-346 HNGDYNEGYMVYPGD
+346 RNGDYNDDYLVYPGD

-375 ESNEAGKTN
+375 ESNEAGKAN

-411 SQSTTAESDVVLKI
+411 SQSTKAQSDVVLKI

-438 AQVENLSS
+438 AQVDNLSS

-463 ATTLADI
+463 AATLADI

-550 NEARA
+550 NEAKA

>member
-1 MSLFGTFSV
+1 MFGSFSV
-10 AQTGLSASKYG
+10 AQTGLNASKYG
-21 IETVSNNIANK
+21 IEIVGNNIANQN
-32 DTDGYKKRVT
+32 TDGYKKRVS
-42 DLSEVGQMG
+42 DLNEIGQMG
-51 SSITGRGV
+51 GHITGRGV
-59 SVDGVSR
+59 SFDGVSR

-76 MKEYTKTSYYD
+76 MKENTKTNYYD
-87 KMTSMLSSV
+87 KLTSMLGNV

-109 VDLNNYFTA
+109 VDLNKYFTA

-129 VYKSYLQSQGQVLV
+129 IYKSNLQTQGEALV
-143 ESLQRL
+143 SNLQRL
-149 YSSVEQQQALEK
+149 YSSVEQQQSIEK
-161 VELKTDVNEVNSILK
+161 VELKENVKEVNSILK
-176 EIADINDKLENSTTS
+176 EIADINGKLENYTDSK
-191 SNDLLDKRDAL
+191 NDLLDKRDAL
-202 ELKLSKY
+202 ELKLSQY
-209 VDADINRDN
+209 VNVDITRDN
-218 GYEIKIGGAVAL
+218 GYEIKIGGVTAV
-230 SNGTFNREIEINY
+230 SNGTFNRELEISY

-249 DKFNYIDS
+249 DKFNYIQS
-257 TTGKVLDSLKYNEDG
+257 NGTVLDSLKYNENG
-272 TAKTAYDANDVIK
+272 TAKAAYDPNDVIK

-309 NNPSTPD
+309 NDPSTPD

-326 TRALAFKINDDPK
+326 TRALAFKINNDPK

-346 HNGDYNEGYMVYPGD
+346 RNGDYNDDYLVYPGD

-375 ESNEAGKTN
+375 ESNEAGKAN

-411 SQSTTAESDVVLKI
+411 SQSTKAQSDVVLKI

-438 AQVENLSS
+438 AQVDNLSS

-463 ATTLADI
+463 AATLADI

-550 NEARA
+550 NEAKA

-611 LQAAYSAN
+611 LQAAYTAN
-619 AQMITA
+619 AQVITSID
-625 VNEMIK
+625 EMIK
-631 VILGLRS
+631 VILGLKR

>member
-42 DLSEVGQMG
+42 DLSEIGQMG

-87 KMTSMLSSV
+87 KLTSMLGNV

-109 VDLNNYFTA
+109 VDINNYFTA

-129 VYKSYLQSQGQVLV
+129 VYKSYLQSQGQALV
-143 ESLQRL
+143 DNLQRL
-149 YSSVEQQQALEK
+149 YSSVEQQQSIEK
-161 VELKTDVNEVNSILK
+161 VELKTNVKEVNSILK
-176 EIADINDKLENSTTS
+176 EIADINDKLENYNNST
-191 SNDLLDKRDAL
+191 NDLLDKRDAL
-202 ELKLSKY
+202 ELKLSQY
-209 VDADINRDN
+209 VNADINRDN
-218 GYEIKIGGAVAL
+218 GYEIKIGGVTAL
-230 SNGTFNREIEINY
+230 SGGTFNRELEISY

-249 DKFNYIDS
+249 DKFNYIQS
-257 TTGKVLDSLKYNEDG
+257 NGTVLDSLKYNEDG

-285 YTLNNDDNLSVTI
+285 YTLNNDDNLSVSI
-298 QIGEVVNGDWD
+298 QIGEVLPAGWD
-309 NNPSTPD
+309 GNPSTPATTVD
-316 TGEAVTMDNL
+316 NDNL
-326 TRALAFKINDDPK
+326 TRALAYKINNDPK
-339 LSQYVTA
+339 LNQYVTA
-346 HNGDYNEGYMVYPGD
+346 YNGDYNNDYMIYAGD
-361 NRGLSTDS
+361 DRGLSTAS
-369 DKYLRV
+369 DKYLTV
-375 ESNEAGKTN
+375 ISNEAGKSN

-463 ATTLADI
+463 AATLSDI
-470 YDKYIQIG
+470 YDQYIQVG
-478 KSDYIYGENAAND
+478 ESDYIYGQNAAND

-503 GLFNGTSVK
+503 GLFSGTSVK

-525 QEQIDYLATI
+525 QEQIEYLATI

-542 FNGKGQNP
+542 FDGKGQDSTATNT
-550 NEARA
+550 
-555 TSLTEYYRNT
+555 TSLSEYFRNT
-565 KVNVSSDTQN
+565 KVNVSSDTEN

-581 VQANIAQTIGTTYNK
+581 VQANIAQTIGTTYNN
-596 IVKVDKDEEMINLMQ
+596 IVKVDEDDEMVNLMK
-611 LQAAYSAN
+611 LQAAYTAN
-619 AQMITA
+619 AQIITA
-625 VNEMIK
+625 VDEMIQ

>member
-1 MSLFGTFSV
+1 MFGSFSV
-10 AQTGLSASKYG
+10 AQTGLNASKYG
-21 IETVSNNIANK
+21 IEIVGNNIANQN
-32 DTDGYKKRVT
+32 TDGYKKRVS
-42 DLSEVGQMG
+42 DLNEIGQMG
-51 SSITGRGV
+51 GHITGRGV
-59 SVDGVSR
+59 SFDGVSR

-76 MKEYTKTSYYD
+76 MKENTKTNYYD
-87 KMTSMLSSV
+87 KLTSMLGNV
-96 EKVFAETD
+96 EKVFAETS

-109 VDLNNYFTA
+109 VDLNKYFTA

-129 VYKSYLQSQGQVLV
+129 IYKSNLQTQGEALV
-143 ESLQRL
+143 SNLQRL
-149 YSSVEQQQALEK
+149 YSSVEQQQSIEK
-161 VELKTDVNEVNSILK
+161 VELKENVKEVNSILK
-176 EIADINDKLENSTTS
+176 EIADINGKLENYTDSK
-191 SNDLLDKRDAL
+191 NDLLDKRDAL
-202 ELKLSKY
+202 ELKLSQY
-209 VDADINRDN
+209 VNVDITRDN
-218 GYEIKIGGAVAL
+218 GYEIKIGGVTAV
-230 SNGTFNREIEINY
+230 SNGTFNRELEISY

-249 DKFNYIDS
+249 DKFNYIQS
-257 TTGKVLDSLKYNEDG
+257 NGTVLDSLKYNENG
-272 TAKTAYDANDVIK
+272 TAKAAYDPNDVIK

-309 NNPSTPD
+309 NDPSTPD

-326 TRALAFKINDDPK
+326 TRALAFKINNDPK

-346 HNGDYNEGYMVYPGD
+346 RNGDYNDDYLVYPGD

-375 ESNEAGKTN
+375 ESNEAGKAN
-384 EFTGTISVVRYDATN
+384 EFTGSISVVRYDATN

-411 SQSTTAESDVVLKI
+411 SQSTKAQSDVVLKI

-438 AQVENLSS
+438 AQVDNLSS

-463 ATTLADI
+463 AATLADI

-550 NEARA
+550 NEAKA

-611 LQAAYSAN
+611 LQAAYTAN
-619 AQMITA
+619 AQIITSID
-625 VNEMIK
+625 EMIK
-631 VILGLRS
+631 VILGLKR

>member
-1 MSLFGTFSV
+1 MFGSFSV
-10 AQTGLSASKYG
+10 AQTGLNASKYG
-21 IETVSNNIANK
+21 IEIVGNNIANQN
-32 DTDGYKKRVT
+32 TDGYKKRVS
-42 DLSEVGQMG
+42 DLNEIGQMG
-51 SSITGRGV
+51 GHITGRGV
-59 SVDGVSR
+59 SFDGVSR

-76 MKEYTKTSYYD
+76 MKENTKTNYYD
-87 KMTSMLSSV
+87 KLTSMLGNV

-109 VDLNNYFTA
+109 VDLNKYFTA

-129 VYKSYLQSQGQVLV
+129 IYKSNLQTQGEALV
-143 ESLQRL
+143 SNLQRL
-149 YSSVEQQQALEK
+149 YSSVEQQQSIEK
-161 VELKTDVNEVNSILK
+161 VELKENVKEVNSILK
-176 EIADINDKLENSTTS
+176 EIADINGKLENYTDSK
-191 SNDLLDKRDAL
+191 NDLLDKRDAL
-202 ELKLSKY
+202 ELKLSQY
-209 VDADINRDN
+209 VNVDITRDN
-218 GYEIKIGGAVAL
+218 AYEIKIGGVTAV
-230 SNGTFNREIEINY
+230 SNGTFNRELEISY

-249 DKFNYIDS
+249 DKFNYIQS
-257 TTGKVLDSLKYNEDG
+257 NGTVLDSLKYNENG
-272 TAKTAYDANDVIK
+272 TAKAAYDPNDVIK
-285 YTLNNDDNLSVTI
+285 YTLNNDDSLSVTI

-309 NNPSTPD
+309 NDPSTPD

-326 TRALAFKINDDPK
+326 TRALAFKINNDPK

-346 HNGDYNEGYMVYPGD
+346 RNGDYNDDYLVYPGD

-375 ESNEAGKTN
+375 ESNEAGKAN

-411 SQSTTAESDVVLKI
+411 SQSTKAQSDVVLKI

-438 AQVENLSS
+438 AQVEDLSS

-611 LQAAYSAN
+611 LQAAYTAN
-619 AQMITA
+619 AQIITSID
-625 VNEMIK
+625 EMIK
-631 VILGLRS
+631 VILGLKR

>member
-1 MSLFGTFSV
+1 MFGSFSV
-10 AQTGLSASKYG
+10 AQTGLNASKYG
-21 IETVSNNIANK
+21 IEIVGNNIANQN
-32 DTDGYKKRVT
+32 TDGYKKRVS
-42 DLSEVGQMG
+42 DLNEIGQMG
-51 SSITGRGV
+51 GHITGRGV
-59 SVDGVSR
+59 SFDGVSR

-76 MKEYTKTSYYD
+76 MKENTKTNYYD
-87 KMTSMLSSV
+87 KLTSMLGNV
-96 EKVFAETD
+96 EKVFAETS

-109 VDLNNYFTA
+109 VDLNKYFTA

-129 VYKSYLQSQGQVLV
+129 IYKSNLQTQGEALV
-143 ESLQRL
+143 SNLQRL
-149 YSSVEQQQALEK
+149 YSSVEQQQSIEK
-161 VELKTDVNEVNSILK
+161 VELKENVKEVNSILK
-176 EIADINDKLENSTTS
+176 EIADINGKLENYTNSK
-191 SNDLLDKRDAL
+191 NDLLDKRDAL
-202 ELKLSKY
+202 ELKLSQY
-209 VDADINRDN
+209 VNVDITRDN
-218 GYEIKIGGAVAL
+218 GYEIKIGGVTAV
-230 SNGTFNREIEINY
+230 SNGTFNRELEISY

-249 DKFNYIDS
+249 DKFNYIQS
-257 TTGKVLDSLKYNEDG
+257 NGTVLDSLKYNENG
-272 TAKTAYDANDVIK
+272 TAKAAYDPNDVIK

-309 NNPSTPD
+309 NDPSTPD

-326 TRALAFKINDDPK
+326 TRALAFKINNDPK

-346 HNGDYNEGYMVYPGD
+346 RNGDYNDDYLVYPGD

-375 ESNEAGKTN
+375 ESNEAGKAN

-411 SQSTTAESDVVLKI
+411 SQSTKAQSDVVLKI

-438 AQVENLSS
+438 AQVDNLSS

-463 ATTLADI
+463 AATLADI

-550 NEARA
+550 NEAKA

-611 LQAAYSAN
+611 LQAAYTAN
-619 AQMITA
+619 AQIITSID
-625 VNEMIK
+625 EMIK
-631 VILGLRS
+631 VILGLKR